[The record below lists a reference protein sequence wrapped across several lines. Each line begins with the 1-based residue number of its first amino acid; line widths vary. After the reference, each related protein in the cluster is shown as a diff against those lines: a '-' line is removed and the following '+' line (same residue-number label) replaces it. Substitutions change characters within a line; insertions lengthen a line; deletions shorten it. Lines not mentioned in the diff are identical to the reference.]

1 MHAMLGYNWV
11 NRNFFDLPI
20 GALFSR
26 ILWNIGLAAWNTAR
40 IVENVRFNLVQR
52 KQIAQQRPDVGGFM
66 HVNPLGM
73 ILLDM
78 TVGAHVGIGVPIVV
92 KQVIA
97 STPSGLEQEFVKGA
111 FAQNF
116 DAEKHKVKN
125 FEG

>member
-1 MHAMLGYNWV
+1 MLGYNWV

-40 IVENVRFNLVQR
+40 IDKNVCFNPVRRQ
-52 KQIAQQRPDVGGFM
+52 QIAQQRPNIGRFV
-66 HVNPLGM
+66 HVDPLSA
-73 ILLDM
+73 ILRDIAVS
-78 TVGAHVGIGVPIVV
+78 THVGIGVPVVV

-125 FEG
+125 FDA